1 MRTAFDFSPLFRSSI
16 GFDRVLDLLENATRF
31 QTTDGWPPYN
41 IEKLGEDQYRI
52 VMAVAGFAPD
62 ELSITVEPNLLV
74 VSGEKKVDENV
85 QYLHRGIAAGSFE
98 RRFELADFVQVKD
111 ASLDNGILTIQLV
124 RELPE
129 EMKPRR
135 IEIQAQKALG
145 SGAQPRQLEHKKA
158 A

>member
-1 MRTAFDFSPLFRSSI
+1 MRTVFDFSPLFRSSI
-16 GFDRVLDLLENATRF
+16 GFDRVFDLLENATRF
-31 QTTDGWPPYN
+31 QTTDSWPPYN
-41 IEKLGEDQYRI
+41 IEKMGEDQYRI

-62 ELSITVEPNLLV
+62 ELNITVEPNLLV

-135 IEIQAQKALG
+135 IEIQAKALG
-145 SGAQPRQLEHKKA
+145 AGAQPQQLEHKKA